1 MRRRGPAILLLILLI
16 GVAAVVAIFL
26 LTRPSTPT
34 TDAGTVTT
42 TVAQSPG
49 SINIATPV
57 LATATPAPQNVKV
70 VAVSR
75 NLNQGSVL
83 GPDDLDT
90 ILISR
95 TEFDADPNRDT
106 YLSDPNAAIGRILKA
121 PLTARQALRTSDIIE
136 GNFSSYMK
144 QLVAE
149 KRLEPGKKAFAY
161 ATNDLSTAAGLVA
174 EGDLVDVVATYIFE
188 RKGDQDNVS
197 AVVSGGGS
205 NNGTPGSG
213 QSSVTLQRSV
223 VLELSTKTIL
233 QNVRV
238 LRVIRFGPPITPFRV
253 EKPTPTATVPSGDT
267 GGQPA
272 TTTGVA
278 VGPGTPTP
286 LPTLPP
292 YEESG
297 RQFGTTQ
304 ILVLAVTDQE
314 AEVLKFTREVR
325 TTLAVS
331 SLVGVNGA
339 KPSLQPEFSAD
350 RTILAQIPVV
360 HFTLRSRPQDTANPQ
375 DPAVTIDKTSGVT
388 FRTLVRDYGL
398 PIPEAVFATQI
409 K

>member
-1 MRRRGPAILLLILLI
+1 
-16 GVAAVVAIFL
+16 
-26 LTRPSTPT
+26 
-34 TDAGTVTT
+34 
-42 TVAQSPG
+42 
-49 SINIATPV
+49 
-57 LATATPAPQNVKV
+57 
-70 VAVSR
+70 
-75 NLNQGSVL
+75 
-83 GPDDLDT
+83 
-90 ILISR
+90 
-95 TEFDADPNRDT
+95 
-106 YLSDPNAAIGRILKA
+106 
-121 PLTARQALRTSDIIE
+121 
-136 GNFSSYMK
+136 
-144 QLVAE
+144 
-149 KRLEPGKKAFAY
+149 
-161 ATNDLSTAAGLVA
+161 
-174 EGDLVDVVATYIFE
+174 LVDVVATYIFE

-197 AVVSGGGS
+197 AVVSNTGS

-253 EKPTPTATVPSGDT
+253 EKPTPTATVVAGDQ
-267 GGQPA
+267 GQPA
-272 TTTGVA
+272 TTTVA
-278 VGPGTPTP
+278 GAAIGPGTPTP

>member
-26 LTRPSTPT
+26 LTRPSTPA
-34 TDAGTVTT
+34 TDPNAQVTT
-42 TVAQSPG
+42 AVTPGG
-49 SINIATPV
+49 SINIATPI
-57 LATATPAPQNVKV
+57 LPTATPPAQNVKV

-75 NLNQGSVL
+75 NLNQGSAL

-95 TEFDADPNRDT
+95 TEFDSDPNRDT
-106 YLSDPNAAIGRILKA
+106 YLSDPNAAIGRILKI
-121 PLTARQALRTSDIIE
+121 PLTARQALRTTDIIE

-197 AVVSGGGS
+197 AVVVSS
-205 NNGTPGSG
+205 GTPGA
-213 QSSVTLQRSV
+213 SSVSLQRPV

-238 LRVIRFGPPITPFRV
+238 LRVIRFGAPLTPFRV
-253 EKPTPTATVPSGDT
+253 EKPTPTATVPSGDAAQ
-267 GGQPA
+267 QPA

-278 VGPGTPTP
+278 IGPGTPTP

-325 TTLAVS
+325 TTLGVS
-331 SLVGVNGA
+331 ALVGVNGA
-339 KPSLQPEFSAD
+339 LPKLQPEFSAD
-350 RTILAQIPVV
+350 RTVLAQIPVV
-360 HFTLRSRPQDTANPQ
+360 HFTLRARPQDTANPQ